1 MIPRAASRDTVPVVQ
16 EPQRSAGVAAE
27 VAAHVAEVA
36 GYSLEAPIKRLTGTD
51 APWPQFAIEDHA
63 LIREHHVLQAIRDVI
78 A

>member
-1 MIPRAASRDTVPVVQ
+1 
-16 EPQRSAGVAAE
+16 VAAE

-63 LIREHHVLQAIRDVI
+63 LIREHHVVDAIREVV
-78 A
+78 AG